1 MKHIHTTPNQNLSS
15 FFEVMVERGSE
26 KQFFKLRE
34 KKVNDYGKVDKG

>member
-1 MKHIHTTPNQNLSS
+1 
-15 FFEVMVERGSE
+15 MVERGSE